1 MKRYGEILFLG
12 KCNQKCFYCLG
23 NEMPNAKKQDFN
35 STHFSKFLD
44 FFRFIDILRYRDIDE
59 VYLSS
64 VNTEPLM
71 YKYVDQLVDYLH
83 TKGFKV
89 GIRTN
94 GTIYDE
100 VLKKLDGEIS
110 ISINSFNDVTNKKI
124 CGRKSPYGTI
134 KKILD
139 NLRGLGKTIRISIL
153 INEFNV
159 YEFDDMLAK
168 LKDYAD
174 VIDYIQ
180 IRRWYT
186 LHDTADNSPY
196 DKCISFIKENYKYV
210 GNFYES
216 DIYESQYGIKVSLW
230 NTVFKRESVQSVNY
244 FPDGKISD
252 YNLLIPIYE
261 ENKNLI

>member
-1 MKRYGEILFLG
+1 MKRYGEIFFLG

-23 NEMPNAKKQDFN
+23 NEMPKASQQDWLTTPF
-35 STHFSKFLD
+35 THFLD

-64 VNTEPLM
+64 VNTEPLL
-71 YKYVDQLVDYLH
+71 YKYRKQLVEYLH
-83 TKGFKV
+83 KKGFKV

-94 GTIYDE
+94 GTIYDDL
-100 VLKKLDGEIS
+100 LKELDGEIS
-110 ISINSFNDVTNKKI
+110 ISINSFNDETNKKI
-124 CGRKSPYGTI
+124 CGRKSPYETV

-139 NLRGLGKTIRISIL
+139 NLRGLGKTVRISVL
-153 INEFNV
+153 INKYNV
-159 YEFDDMLAK
+159 DEFDDMLNK
-168 LKDYAD
+168 LKDYSD

-186 LHDTADNSPY
+186 LHDTADNTPY
-196 DKCISFIKENYKYV
+196 DNCVQFIKDNYKHV

-216 DIYESQYGIKVSLW
+216 DIYETEHGVKVSLW
-230 NTVFKRESVQSVNY
+230 NTVFKKESVQSVNY